1 MLSFSEAEVNAVWTI
16 GELVTIIFWHCFL
29 KIFGTTDTLKDF
41 ILLNIQTVRGLVQS
55 EVINILDVV
64 KETKRLSLF
73 RFTCNVKCHIYLFTK
88 IYLYFFVRRGGLQIA
103 VDSTECSVDN
113 SDLFSWHKIYH
124 SIEPR
129 HP

>member
-1 MLSFSEAEVNAVWTI
+1 M
-16 GELVTIIFWHCFL
+16 
-29 KIFGTTDTLKDF
+29 KDF

-73 RFTCNVKCHIYLFTK
+73 RFTCNVKCHIYLFTT
-88 IYLYFFVRRGGLQIA
+88 IYFFVRRGGLQIA

-113 SDLFSWHKIYH
+113 SDLFS
-124 SIEPR
+124 
-129 HP
+129 